1 MRVVIVGGGFGGVK
15 AALELVKDKK
25 VSVTLV
31 TDKDHFLFY
40 PALYSTATGRSW
52 QQSVLPLS
60 EIFKNDRI
68 KVVRD
73 SVVGL
78 DTVRRFVVTTQGQ
91 VHYDRVIFA
100 LGVVTSY
107 FGIAGLDTYIFS
119 INSATEIERFKK
131 HLHDELTS
139 EQRLDKNYIIVG
151 AGPTGVELAAS
162 LTGYLRRI
170 GKRHM
175 VKNSRIRL
183 SLVEAAPRVL
193 PRMSERSSALITK
206 QLKKVGVTVMTGKK
220 VESEDDDSI
229 IISGTDIPSKTVVWT
244 SGVANHPFF
253 AEHSDI
259 FKLAPNGRVEVDSH
273 LRVDKHIYVIGDN
286 ANTPYTGL
294 AQTAIHDA
302 HFVAKA
308 IRADVRNQPLPEY
321 RPRKQP
327 VVVPV
332 GENWALF
339 EYGPLRFSGWL
350 GSLVLRAAHL
360 MGYLDF
366 FPATTA
372 ARIWLSSDEHDE
384 ACFVCKYRF

>member
-107 FGIAGLDTYIFS
+107 FGIAGLDTYSFS
-119 INSATEIERFKK
+119 IKSATEIERFKK

-175 VKNSRIRL
+175 VKNSRMRL

>member
-107 FGIAGLDTYIFS
+107 FGIAGLDTYSFS
-119 INSATEIERFKK
+119 IKSATEIERFKK

-273 LRVDKHIYVIGDN
+273 LRIDKRTYVIGDN

>member
-107 FGIAGLDTYIFS
+107 FGIAGLDTYSFS
-119 INSATEIERFKK
+119 IKSATEIERFKK

>member
-107 FGIAGLDTYIFS
+107 FGIAGLDTYSFS
-119 INSATEIERFKK
+119 IKSATEIERFKK

-384 ACFVCKYRF
+384 ACLVCKYRF

>member
-107 FGIAGLDTYIFS
+107 FGIAGLDTYSFS
-119 INSATEIERFKK
+119 IKSATEIERFKK

-350 GSLVLRAAHL
+350 GSLVLRAANL

>member
-107 FGIAGLDTYIFS
+107 FGIAGLDTYSFS
-119 INSATEIERFKK
+119 IKSATEIERFKK

-339 EYGPLRFSGWL
+339 EYGSLRFSGWL

>member
-107 FGIAGLDTYIFS
+107 FGIAGLDTYSFS
-119 INSATEIERFKK
+119 IKSATEIERFKK

-332 GENWALF
+332 GENWAVF
-339 EYGPLRFSGWL
+339 DYGPLRFSGWL

>member
-107 FGIAGLDTYIFS
+107 FGIAGLDTYSFS
-119 INSATEIERFKK
+119 IKSATEIERFKK

-139 EQRLDKNYIIVG
+139 QQRLDKNYIIVG

>member
-100 LGVVTSY
+100 LGVVTPY
-107 FGIAGLDTYIFS
+107 FGSAGLETYSFS
-119 INSATEIERFKK
+119 IKSATEIERLKK
-131 HLHDELTS
+131 LLHDELTS
-139 EQRLDKNYIIVG
+139 QQRLDKNYIIVG

>member
-107 FGIAGLDTYIFS
+107 FGIAGLDNYSFS
-119 INSATEIERFKK
+119 IKSATEIERFKK

>member
-1 MRVVIVGGGFGGVK
+1 MLDVIVGGGFGGVK

-107 FGIAGLDTYIFS
+107 FGIAGLDTYSFS
-119 INSATEIERFKK
+119 IKSATEIERFKK

-372 ARIWLSSDEHDE
+372 ARIWLSSDEHEE

>member
-107 FGIAGLDTYIFS
+107 FGIAGLDTYSFS
-119 INSATEIERFKK
+119 IKSATEIERFKK

-259 FKLAPNGRVEVDSH
+259 FKLAPNGRVEVD
-273 LRVDKHIYVIGDN
+273 
-286 ANTPYTGL
+286 
-294 AQTAIHDA
+294 
-302 HFVAKA
+302 
-308 IRADVRNQPLPEY
+308 
-321 RPRKQP
+321 
-327 VVVPV
+327 
-332 GENWALF
+332 
-339 EYGPLRFSGWL
+339 
-350 GSLVLRAAHL
+350 
-360 MGYLDF
+360 
-366 FPATTA
+366 
-372 ARIWLSSDEHDE
+372 
-384 ACFVCKYRF
+384 

>member
-107 FGIAGLDTYIFS
+107 FGIAGLDTYSFS
-119 INSATEIERFKK
+119 IKSATEIERFKK

-308 IRADVRNQPLPEY
+308 IRADERNQPLPEY